1 MNVWLLLLSLLSGV
15 VAGMGMG
22 GGTLLIPVLT
32 LLFGMGQHAAQGMNL
47 LVFIPCAIV
56 SLVIHIKNKYVNFKV
71 GVWLL
76 TIGLIGSVAAS
87 FLAIETKSDVLQ
99 KLFGGFLVL
108 VGIRQMIMVFVNKKR
123 VQTQTNKQVTM
134 RVFTT
139 KMFK

>member
-1 MNVWLLLLSLLSGV
+1 MNVWLLVLSLLSGV

-71 GVWLL
+71 GIWLL
-76 TIGLIGSVAAS
+76 AIGLLGSVAAS
-87 FLAIETKSDVLQ
+87 FLAVETKSDVLQ

-108 VGIRQMIMVFVNKKR
+108 VGIWQIIMVFVNKKR
-123 VQTQTNKQVTM
+123 VQTQTDNQLTL